1 MTSDTEKFDNL
12 KSTFEKSVA
21 AGKKGTSCLELNEF
35 VLFLLDRIEKLEK
48 KVGELSSKTT
58 KEQEMTSLSMSKSS
72 WACVTSK
79 GTKVATPDQLS
90 AINAFANE
98 AKERSE
104 REKNIVIFGVETTN
118 DSNADKLK
126 EDEEKVS
133 AIFEK
138 IGTGDLQR
146 NKVKRLRSQ
155 KGPGPL
161 IIELNSIQDR
171 NEVLKNAKKLR
182 NDATSSGIYI
192 SPDMTLAERVIQ
204 KDLKR
209 KCRVENDK
217 IRDKNKGFHFGIRS
231 NRIVKITDNRNGNT
245 SSGAEP
251 TGTA

>member
-1 MTSDTEKFDNL
+1 MKIS
-12 KSTFEKSVA
+12 KSVA
-21 AGKKGTSCLELNEF
+21 ASKKGTSCIELNEF

-48 KVGELSSKTT
+48 KKGELSSKTT

-155 KGPGPL
+155 KGSGPL

-192 SPDMTLAERVIQ
+192 NPDMTLAERASLLASGVIESSKLPTTEMETHLLVQ
-204 KDLKR
+204 NQQELPSN
-209 KCRVENDK
+209 ND
-217 IRDKNKGFHFGIRS
+217 S
-231 NRIVKITDNRNGNT
+231 NDNRNIKIHSN
-245 SSGAEP
+245 SNINYNNNRR
-251 TGTA
+251 